1 MRIPLAFLKHFAY
14 PLLMTGMT
22 HCATNQVPQR
32 VLYLDTLRCVSIV
45 GVVLLHCAMPLLG
58 SSDMAELLP
67 GLIYSALCMFC
78 VPTLIMISGALLLG
92 DPRPMRLGKFFGRRF
107 AKIAWPLVIWSAVY
121 YLATCLTEGSAPNLI
136 SFGKR
141 LLTGLWAGP
150 LWFLYMIAGVY
161 LMVPFLKPAFD
172 NARTPL
178 GPLFV
183 GLSFVIMSLNLATR
197 LLWQH
202 DLNTFLTSAVMPHY
216 LAYFVL
222 GHVLHQRTVRVPG
235 GRVTL
240 ALAFLACTAVNALG
254 EYACDSSPSM
264 LPNSF
269 FNYHQPFS
277 ILAAVSAFL
286 LFKQEGCAGLGFASR
301 IIQTVSRL
309 SFGIFLVHAL
319 ILFLVTG
326 ALPLLVQPGHGLGS
340 TTVNPWV
347 GPPLTAL
354 VVFTLSALLTW
365 GLRRTP
371 WLRRAVP

>member
-1 MRIPLAFLKHFAY
+1 M
-14 PLLMTGMT
+14 
-22 HCATNQVPQR
+22 
-32 VLYLDTLRCVSIV
+32 YLDTLRCVSIV
-45 GVVLLHCAMPLLG
+45 GVVLLHSAMPLLG
-58 SSDMAELLP
+58 SADMTELLP
-67 GLIYSALCMFC
+67 GLVYSALCMFC
-78 VPTLIMISGALLLG
+78 VPTLIMISGALILG
-92 DPRPMRLGKFFGRRF
+92 DPRPLRLGKFFGKRF
-107 AKIAWPLVIWSAVY
+107 AKIAWPLVLWSAVY
-121 YLATCLTEGSAPNLI
+121 YLAYCLAEPSAPNLI

-161 LMVPFLKPAFD
+161 LMVPFIKPAFSD
-172 NARTPL
+172 PRTPL
-178 GPLFV
+178 GPLFI
-183 GLSFVIMSLNLATR
+183 GITFAIMTLNLATR

-202 DLNTFLTSAVMPHY
+202 ELNTFLTSAVLPHY
-216 LAYFVL
+216 LGYFVL

-240 ALAFLACTAVNALG
+240 VLAFLLCTGVNALG
-254 EYACDSSPSM
+254 EYACDHSPDM

-277 ILAAVSAFL
+277 MLAAVAAFL
-286 LFKQEGCAGLGFASR
+286 LFKQDGCAGLGFASKT
-301 IIQTVSRL
+301 IQTVSRL
-309 SFGIFLVHAL
+309 SFGIFLAHTL

-326 ALPLLVQPGHGLGS
+326 QLPLLVQPGQGLIVSGM
-340 TTVNPWV
+340 NPWV

-365 GLRRTP
+365 GLQRTP